1 VALPPAATVADEELS
16 TEIVKFAQGRTLTS
30 TEFDE
35 FELERAPLV
44 SVNVAVIA

>member
-1 VALPPAATVADEELS
+1 MVADEELS

-35 FELERAPLV
+35 VEFKRAPLV

>member
-1 VALPPAATVADEELS
+1 MPPAATVADEELS
-16 TEIVKFAQGRTLTS
+16 TEIVKFAQGRMLTS

-35 FELERAPLV
+35 VEFKSDPLV